1 MTAYVYLLKCA
12 DGSYYT
18 GWTNNLARRLA
29 AHQAGRGARY
39 TRSRKP
45 VQFAY
50 YEECADARAAR
61 QREYRLRHE
70 SHATKQALA
79 VAHPP
84 PALLPGGEVKEES

>member
-1 MTAYVYLLKCA
+1 MAAYVYLLRCA

-39 TRSRKP
+39 TRGRRP
-45 VQFAY
+45 VTLAY
-50 YEECADARAAR
+50 VEECADARAAR

-70 SHATKQALA
+70 SHAAKRALA
-79 VAHPP
+79 AANP
-84 PALLPGGEVKEES
+84 PAPLPDRPTEEDA